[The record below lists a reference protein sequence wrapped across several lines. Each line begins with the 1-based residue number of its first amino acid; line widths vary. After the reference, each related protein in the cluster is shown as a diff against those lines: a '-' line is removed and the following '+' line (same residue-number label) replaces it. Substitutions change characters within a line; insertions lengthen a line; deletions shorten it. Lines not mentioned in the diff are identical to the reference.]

1 MRILYKLVSS
11 ITAKVAARLGKSV
24 FRGLWSRIDTADP
37 PAATTAE
44 ASLPKVVGAAALEA
58 ATMASVAA
66 AVNRVTANVFR
77 HLFGVWPGEK
87 ASEGE
92 KGSSEEKRSP
102 GERRGRR
109 DKRDKR
115 GKRGKR
121 DKRGKR

>member
-11 ITAKVAARLGKSV
+11 VTAKVAARLGKSV

-66 AVNRVTANVFR
+66 AVNRVTANAFR

-87 ASEGE
+87 GSGGE
-92 KGSSEEKRSP
+92 KTSAGEKRSS
-102 GERRGRR
+102 GEKRSQSGR
-109 DKRDKR
+109 RDKR
-115 GKRGKR
+115 GKRGMR
-121 DKRGKR
+121 